1 MGEADE
7 FIEKC
12 GLSSMF
18 LAMDSDSSTLFIPVT
33 IEESRIDEDAA
44 FVIRRL
50 RRAGYEAYL
59 VGGSV
64 RDLLLSRR
72 PKDFDVATS
81 AAPEEIKQL
90 FRRCR
95 LIGRRFRLAHII
107 GQKGRIVETATFRSK
122 PVTRTDDEII
132 WDDNEFGTVES
143 DAHRRDFTIN
153 GLFFCLDSSR
163 VLDFVGGM
171 QDLDARLLRTIG
183 DPVVRFRED
192 PVRMLRAIKFAAR
205 LDFEIEPKCLQALK
219 QESSLLARAAVPRL
233 LEELIRMLRGGAA
246 KQSIRLMYDCGVLEL
261 LVPEIFALIA
271 ENDVELSGQNLG
283 PLLDGLDHF
292 LTGRRR
298 VENSVALATL
308 FWPICMHLLD
318 GGKGYRG
325 PQHFREFSKHVLS
338 GFARRLSVPRRT
350 MESLIALMDAHL
362 RFNRLTRR
370 RSARS
375 AFSRTPYYRDA
386 CHFAE
391 LRFQSN
397 DLDEPTYRRWE
408 ALMLEFPAVPRVKK
422 YQRNFRRN

>member
-1 MGEADE
+1 MPYADD
-7 FIEKC
+7 FIEKY
-12 GLSSMF
+12 GLSSMV
-18 LAMDSDSSTLFIPVT
+18 LAMGSDILSVSTTVV

-81 AAPEEIKQL
+81 ASPEEIKRL

-122 PVTRTDDEII
+122 PTVRNDDEII

-153 GLFFCLDSSR
+153 GLFFCLESSQ
-163 VLDFVGGM
+163 VLDFVGGLE
-171 QDLDARLLRTIG
+171 DLEARLLRTIG

-205 LDFEIEPKCLQALK
+205 LDFEIEPDCLKALK
-219 QESSLLARAAVPRL
+219 QESGLLARAAVPRL

-246 KQSIRLMYDCGVLEL
+246 KQSVRLMHDCGVLEL
-261 LVPEIFALIA
+261 LVPEIFALISDKDTSL
-271 ENDVELSGQNLG
+271 NTRNLG
-283 PLLDGLDHF
+283 SLLDGLDHF
-292 LTGRRR
+292 LIGKRR

-325 PQHFREFSKHVLS
+325 PQHFRELSKHVLS
-338 GFARRLSVPRRT
+338 GFARRLSVPRRA
-350 MESLIALMDAHL
+350 MESLIALMDSHL
-362 RFNRLTRR
+362 RFSRLTRR

-391 LRFQSN
+391 LRFESN
-397 DLDEPTYRRWE
+397 DLDEETYRKWE

-422 YQRNFRRN
+422 YQRNFRR